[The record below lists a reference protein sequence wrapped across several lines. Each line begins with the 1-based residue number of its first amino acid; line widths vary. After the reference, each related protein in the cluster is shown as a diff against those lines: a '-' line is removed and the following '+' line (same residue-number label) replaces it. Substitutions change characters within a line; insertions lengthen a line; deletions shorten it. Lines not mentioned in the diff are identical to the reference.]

1 VGAPPPTTKP
11 TTDPA
16 EAPLYLGLDTASA
29 FLALALWS
37 PRGGTVADV
46 CEEVGRDHAR
56 RLPGALDALF
66 EAAARAPRD
75 LAGIAVGVG
84 PGSYTGL
91 RVGVATAQGLAK
103 GLGVPLRGE
112 TSLAA
117 LAASVLSPHLSSA
130 LVALDARRGNV
141 YAGVYRY
148 TAQAPVLEG
157 DIVKAARDALRA
169 AHPLPYFENL
179 APDAGYLARCAQRGA
194 NALRPLYL

>member
-1 VGAPPPTTKP
+1 M
-11 TTDPA
+11 TDPA
-16 EAPLYLGLDTASA
+16 TNLTGTPLYLGLDTASA

-37 PRGGTVADV
+37 PHGGLVAAC
-46 CEEVGRDHAR
+46 CEEVGREHAR
-56 RLPGALDALF
+56 RLPRALDEVF
-66 EAAARAPRD
+66 ERAGRTPRD
-75 LAGIAVGVG
+75 LAGVAVGVG

-91 RVGVATAQGLAK
+91 RVGVAAAQGLAR

-117 LAASVLSPHLSSA
+117 QAASVLGPDLPAA

-148 TAQAPVLEG
+148 APQGPVLAG
-157 DIVKAARDALRA
+157 DIVKASRDALRA

-194 NALRPLYL
+194 SALRPLYL